1 MKKILSFA
9 ALSLLSLT
17 MFAGPVSPDKAL
29 QVAGRFFGDG
39 GTRASALTI
48 VWMGE
53 DGPAT
58 RSAATETPALYA
70 INRAGGGFVIVAG
83 DDNARPILG
92 FSEEGRFVA
101 DAMPEHVAEW
111 MRGLK
116 LYCRQAAAGP
126 ANEEISVLWEAFEP
140 ATRGKKITAEV
151 TDEYTASQT
160 LEWGQSGYNSLAH
173 FNLYCPEYSEG
184 NHCVTGCL
192 PLALGEITAW
202 QSLHGFSV
210 PSSGTGSVGGY
221 AAAAGRF
228 APTAYVLDTISYQ
241 WNLFNTRDALYMYQH
256 GSAEEIRAV
265 SRLIADFGAALQV
278 QYSSG
283 ASSGSDANVIQAF
296 GEHFHYSKNAQL
308 LYSDLYSLREW
319 KDMLKAEIQ
328 VTPLLYS
335 GQSPSAGGH
344 SFVVDGYAR
353 YLSDDVFHF
362 NFGWFGQNNGYYF
375 LPDLDTSGESNG
387 SENWAYS
394 IVAALFGFVPD
405 PLHTTGYAS
414 PVLAFFNHRV
424 TPGGISVDTDQIVN
438 NVEFNLTASY
448 IINEG
453 PTTYDGYLRFD
464 LVGKN
469 GTPKAVLA
477 EVAFDDVPPGSFS
490 GNIGPFNFQFGSNY
504 IREYNTNYVFE
515 GSLEFGDYL
524 TVSYLPSGMADEDA
538 NFVPVRA
545 SDDGALVSK
554 YPIYGAAFIDTSGSP
569 TVGNPFNL
577 RLMNAPY
584 AYNGLTYKT
593 DWKVTFPNGSSLAIP
608 AMESVFTP
616 TAAGTYHL
624 KATVTNR
631 STSTVLETIETD
643 LVAN

>member
-126 ANEEISVLWEAFEP
+126 VNEDISVLWEAFEP

-160 LEWGQSGYNSLAH
+160 LEWGQSGYNNAEN
-173 FNLYCPEYSEG
+173 FNIYCPYDDAANARS
-184 NHCVTGCL
+184 VTGCL
-192 PLALGEITAW
+192 PLALAEIVTW
-202 QSLHGFSV
+202 QSANGFSV

-221 AAAAGRF
+221 AAATNYYTPA
-228 APTAYVLDTISYQ
+228 AYDLGETYQ
-241 WNLFNTRDALYMYQH
+241 WNLFNTRNALYMYN
-256 GSAEEIRAV
+256 SATTEEKQAV
-265 SRLIADFGAALQV
+265 SRVIADFGAALQV
-278 QYSSG
+278 QYSAG
-283 ASSGSDANVIQAF
+283 GSSGHDGYVIQAF
-296 GEHFHYSKNAQL
+296 GDHFHYSKDAQL

-319 KDMLKAEIQ
+319 KDMLKAQIQ

-344 SFVVDGYAR
+344 SFVMDGYAR

-375 LPDLDTSGESNG
+375 LPDLDTSNANDG

-394 IVAALFGFVPD
+394 NVSALFGFVPD
-405 PLHTTGYAS
+405 PSNTTTYSS
-414 PVLAFFNHRV
+414 PVLAFFNHGV
-424 TPGGISVDTDQIVN
+424 TPGGISVDTDQIVK
-438 NVEFNLTASY
+438 NVSFNMTASY

-477 EVAFDDVPPGSFS
+477 EVTFDDVPPGSFS
-490 GNIGPFNFQFGSNY
+490 GNIGPFNFQFGSDY

-515 GSLEFGDYL
+515 GELEFGDYL

-538 NFVPVRA
+538 NYVPVRA

-593 DWKVTFPNGSSLAIP
+593 DWKVSFPNGSSLAIP

-631 STSTVLETIETD
+631 STSTVLEIIEAD
-643 LVAN
+643 LVVN